1 MKELITTSAPG
12 NVFFMGEHAVVY
24 GRRALV
30 TSVNLRTKVTAEKL
44 PQNQVVVSSAGYGK
58 ILAELE
64 GSCFTVKRCDDVMK
78 PAAELLEFS
87 HQTYGMEYGAN
98 ITVSSEI
105 PPESGGLSSSTAFL
119 SAFFHAI
126 NTLYDWH
133 IHTSQYPE
141 LLLPFQERI
150 HGGAA
155 SGAEFAS
162 SVFGGVHIV
171 RRKEKRGVGEL
182 PIETE
187 RVKVRESERPIIII
201 ADTGVKALTAVTVGE
216 IKKLR
221 EIESDAYEEIFDE
234 IDEVV
239 MGGISA
245 LKQSDWITLGELMNR
260 NAELLEKIDEVSM
273 EINKRCGIFENFVP
287 IVTTELKRIMDVARQ
302 AGALGV
308 KPSGGGGGG
317 IAIALVEERSVEKVE
332 SALRRVAARV
342 MIAEMGV
349 EGVKVEEEE

>member
-30 TSVNLRTKVTAEKL
+30 TSVNLRTRVTAEKI
-44 PQNQVVVSSAGYGK
+44 PQNRVVVSSAGYGK

-64 GSCFTVKRCDDVMK
+64 GSCFAVKRCDDVMK

-87 HQTYGMEYGAN
+87 HQTYGMEHGAN

-119 SAFFHAI
+119 TAFFHAI
-126 NTLYDWH
+126 NALYDWR
-133 IHTSQYPE
+133 IHTSKYPE

-171 RRKEKRGVGEL
+171 RRKERKGAGEL
-182 PIETE
+182 PIEME
-187 RVKVRESERPIIII
+187 RVEVGGSEMPTIII

-221 EIESDAYEEIFDE
+221 EIESDAYEEIFDG

-239 MGGISA
+239 TDGISA
-245 LKQSDWITLGELMNR
+245 LRQGDWIALGELMNR

-273 EINKRCGIFENFVP
+273 EVNKRFGVFENFVP
-287 IVTTELKRIMDVARQ
+287 IVTAELKRIMGAARQ

-317 IAIALVEERSVEKVE
+317 IAIALVEERNAEKVE
-332 SALRRVAARV
+332 KALKKVAARV
-342 MIAEMGV
+342 MISEMGAEGVRV
-349 EGVKVEEEE
+349 EGEK